1 MVNTINTLMNAE
13 LDRPEWTTWLLGEAS
28 TEESR
33 RCQEALSE
41 NTALRDA
48 VEEQRRLI
56 ASIEKVLVTNP
67 PLLHEMQRERI
78 YRMARSVDV
87 QQVPVHESSRK
98 KRHLPVWWGAA
109 AALIVIGFWLGLS
122 HPLVAPKG
130 NLTYEQVSKE
140 IALLPSSDQGF
151 PRDNRNQVVTSTAV
165 GGGDTLRRR
174 DEMWQKRPADFLR
187 LVAQRVAA
195 EPLPNPAELPPRQPR
210 NWLSA
215 EQYPQAHLPIRVG
228 QASWQWTKRNVLEQQ
243 QKPHPS
249 LVRVEEWIQ
258 AMPLGQGVHDTQE
271 GIEIRYAWSSP
282 ATDESVRYLVLSM
295 QNISGKTQSVNWA
308 FIAPRSSQY
317 RLIGFDSS
325 MSHTTQRNA
334 AMAAGEKVQIM
345 LAVAF
350 QKGSQELG
358 AISFR
363 VSDRE
368 FSHSLRETS
377 EDFATVEYYLLL
389 REMAEGLVEGK
400 MDRARIMKQILALQ
414 SRVQTPEHL
423 EGLMVMKRLCEI
435 DAAR

>member
-1 MVNTINTLMNAE
+1 
-13 LDRPEWTTWLLGEAS
+13 
-28 TEESR
+28 
-33 RCQEALSE
+33 
-41 NTALRDA
+41 
-48 VEEQRRLI
+48 
-56 ASIEKVLVTNP
+56 
-67 PLLHEMQRERI
+67 
-78 YRMARSVDV
+78 
-87 QQVPVHESSRK
+87 
-98 KRHLPVWWGAA
+98 
-109 AALIVIGFWLGLS
+109 
-122 HPLVAPKG
+122 
-130 NLTYEQVSKE
+130 
-140 IALLPSSDQGF
+140 
-151 PRDNRNQVVTSTAV
+151 
-165 GGGDTLRRR
+165 
-174 DEMWQKRPADFLR
+174 MWQKRPADFLR

-195 EPLPNPAELPPRQPR
+195 EPLPNPAELPPRHPR

-228 QASWQWTKRNVLEQQ
+228 QASWQWTKRNVLERQ

-400 MDRARIMKQILALQ
+400 MDRARLMKQIHSLQ